1 MSPTR
6 TAWEMPSCG
15 AVGHRFLI
23 SLSSTV
29 IGDSFRSSPTLGPRC
44 CTGRDAG
51 ATGAY
56 GLPLRSPMVRFL
68 LLGPIEVWRDE
79 ERVPLGKGRE
89 RALLVRLLLAR
100 GHPVS
105 SDALVADLWGE
116 ASPAQGTAQV
126 RTHVSRLRR

>member
-15 AVGHRFLI
+15 AAGHRFLI

-29 IGDSFRSSPTLGPRC
+29 IGDSFRSSPTLGPRR
-44 CTGRDAG
+44 CTGRDTG
-51 ATGAY
+51 ATGAHA
-56 GLPLRSPMVRFL
+56 LPLRSPMVRFL

-89 RALLVRLLLAR
+89 KALLVRLLLA
-100 GHPVS
+100 P
-105 SDALVADLWGE
+105 
-116 ASPAQGTAQV
+116 GTPGRSAAV
-126 RTHVSRLRR
+126 GAA

>member
-1 MSPTR
+1 
-6 TAWEMPSCG
+6 
-15 AVGHRFLI
+15 
-23 SLSSTV
+23 
-29 IGDSFRSSPTLGPRC
+29 
-44 CTGRDAG
+44 
-51 ATGAY
+51 
-56 GLPLRSPMVRFL
+56 MVRFL

-126 RTHVSRLRR
+126 RTHVSRLPRLLGDAARQGETIGAQPVHLPVAGHKAFSLNHFRSPRSRSNRRPANGCR